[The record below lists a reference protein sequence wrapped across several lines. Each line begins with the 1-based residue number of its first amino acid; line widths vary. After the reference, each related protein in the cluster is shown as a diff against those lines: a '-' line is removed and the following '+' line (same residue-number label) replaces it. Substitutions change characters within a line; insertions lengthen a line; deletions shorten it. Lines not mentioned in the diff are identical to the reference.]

1 MQAFAFIKMRP
12 YFIIIF
18 FKDEWMEKK
27 SKKVTIFV
35 FFKILKTWY
44 KTNVKLFLN
53 VFTYWPLNVRIL
65 KNRKRIRKEDI
76 LKSLYR
82 GFPRIVH
89 APIGQLITEYPERAS
104 SFENMTYIY
113 IYIFIYQMCLLFF
126 EYLQNKIKLF
136 LFLSSQDQVIKSCYY
151 DI

>member
-1 MQAFAFIKMRP
+1 MLAFAFIKMRP

-53 VFTYWPLNVRIL
+53 VFTYLPLNVRIL

-89 APIGQLITEYPERAS
+89 APIGPLITEYPEKAS
-104 SFENMTYIY
+104 SFENMTYAY
-113 IYIFIYQMCLLFF
+113 RDQIFSILDPNYVMIWIPIEDRL
-126 EYLQNKIKLF
+126 YLIILIGVHWQIK
-136 LFLSSQDQVIKSCYY
+136 
-151 DI
+151 